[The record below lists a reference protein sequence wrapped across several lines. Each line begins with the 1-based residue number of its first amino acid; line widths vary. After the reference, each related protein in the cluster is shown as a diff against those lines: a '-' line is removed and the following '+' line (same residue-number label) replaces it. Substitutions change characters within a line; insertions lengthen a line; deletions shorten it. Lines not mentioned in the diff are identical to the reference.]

1 MAINN
6 KWYYGIGCT
15 IAIAISLF
23 ASHEINNIN
32 CETLIRH
39 IRVFE
44 DYDKFDF
51 TTGKVVGSYENNGSI
66 YIHYQY
72 IIDNIKYT
80 NNDIIDTDTVTA
92 GDDVLVFYSLSD
104 KNESITSNSTTFS
117 KVKIGLIIAVVIV
130 IMLLSTFTLVMFN
143 PLLSYGYL

>member
-1 MAINN
+1 MAISD
-6 KWYYGIGCT
+6 KWYYSIGCT
-15 IAIAISLF
+15 IAIATSLF
-23 ASHEINNIN
+23 ISYKIDNIN
-32 CETLIRH
+32 CDTLIRH

-51 TTGKVVGSYENNGSI
+51 TTGKVVDSYEDNGSI

-80 NNDIIDTDTVTA
+80 NNDIIDPDTVTA

-104 KNESITSNSTTFS
+104 KNESITNNSTTFS
-117 KVKIGLIIAVVIV
+117 KIKMGLKFAAVIV
-130 IMLLSTFTLVMFN
+130 IMILSTFILVMFN